1 MSFAAL
7 RQYLI
12 RDTNEL
18 DEFVKREEE
27 REQLSSVLS
36 SNKQS
41 SQFGSLTSSG
51 SDSVSNIPLQ
61 TYQTGYR
68 YSALGN
74 IRSELH

>member
-1 MSFAAL
+1 MSIAAL

-18 DEFVKREEE
+18 DEFMKREEE
-27 REQLSSVLS
+27 REQMSSVLS

-41 SQFGSLTSSG
+41 NQFGSLTG
-51 SDSVSNIPLQ
+51 TGVDNVSNIPLQ

-68 YSALGN
+68 YGN
-74 IRSELH
+74 IID